1 MHWPRRTPLV
11 LLAAGVLCAS
21 IPAAALTTAD
31 PAWWLSC
38 FSRLGAMQDGS
49 SALFNG
55 GMMLA
60 GAVIALTALPVRRGL
75 VGASAAGFPANRAVS
90 VVVPLL
96 IVGLGLSLA
105 FVGVLPLSFNVF
117 AHERAANG
125 ALASSAGLLLV
136 HRLHLRGLSRT
147 LDRLSLGAIVVLAA
161 GMTALIAGIITL
173 TVFEGLAFGSVI
185 AWLHTLEMRVRGLRS
200 RVPVPFTA
208 NSQHLILSPIW
219 GTRGSGVIVKIS
231 AEDVDRDLGTRSI

>member
-11 LLAAGVLCAS
+11 LLAAGVLCVCIS
-21 IPAAALTTAD
+21 AAALTTSD
-31 PAWWLSC
+31 PRWWLSC

-60 GAVIALTALPVRRGL
+60 GAVIALSAWPARRGL
-75 VGASAAGFPANRAVS
+75 KAASAAGLPTNGAVS

-105 FVGVLPLSFNVF
+105 LVGVLPLSFNVF

-147 LDRLSLGAIVVLAA
+147 LDRLSLGAIVVLVV
-161 GMTALIAGIITL
+161 GMAALIAGLITL
-173 TVFEGLAFGSVI
+173 TVFEALAFGSVI
-185 AWLHTLEMRVRGLRS
+185 AWLQTLQS
-200 RVPVPFTA
+200 RVEHLRPVVSRPFSA
-208 NSQHLILSPIW
+208 NSQHLSLSPIW
-219 GTRGSGVIVKIS
+219 GTR
-231 AEDVDRDLGTRSI
+231 